1 MNHTFSDL
9 VDEVRELPVSDMAE
23 LRSVID
29 HELIEARREEIYLN
43 HLEGISLWEQ
53 GKLTPSSDIDEI
65 MRRLEEE

>member
-1 MNHTFSDL
+1 MDHTFSDL

-29 HELIEARREEIYLN
+29 HELIEARREEIYFN

-53 GKLTPSSDIDEI
+53 GKLTPSSDSDEI
-65 MRRLEEE
+65 LRRLEEE